1 MLSSLLKLIL
11 GFFLA
16 IAILIGSSVTV
27 AFYFINRNLVSPPK
41 PIFANDRPSLPQAA
55 PEITEVTDVSDN
67 NVKPETTEET
77 VEEATEEATEET
89 LPEGAYRGR
98 VTWPEGLSVRSEP
111 SLDAPRVAG
120 VGANEELIIL
130 AESQDKR
137 WQKIRTQSQQ
147 EGWVRIGNTERI
159 D

>member
-16 IAILIGSSVTV
+16 IAILIGSGVTV
-27 AFYFINRNLVSPPK
+27 AFYFFNRNLISPPK

-55 PEITEVTDVSDN
+55 PEITEVSDN

-77 VEEATEEATEET
+77 VEETPEETPKET

-98 VTWPEGLSVRSEP
+98 VTWAEGLSVRSEP

-130 AESQDKR
+130 AESEDKR